1 MSIPGPPSD
10 PHGAS
15 SVFPTYLV
23 PSVPFRHH
31 KSRQASADSTSS
43 TETTLSVGSASTA
56 VTSVSTSSNPFTCP
70 LTPVPISSSSSV
82 VLPPD
87 DKLLSGHSSH
97 IHCSKCATDLCL
109 TSQIISKGFTGRH
122 GRAYLVEGS
131 PSYAR
136 PTDAAL
142 PNTYQH
148 KAVPR
153 NLVTGQH
160 TVSDI
165 SCAVCCNVLG
175 WKYVEAK
182 DEAQKYKVGKYILET
197 KRIRVGVTWECDGDD
212 GGAGGEA
219 AFDEAVPLSQDQL
232 RQLYD
237 GPSPARSRATSP
249 SSIGG
254 ASRAGGVA
262 GNVALADVEF
272 DSQDEDECEDIFAG
286 VWSPQLALKRRQRRQ
301 DRLKRKIMVE
311 KEKYGGYRS
320 SNLDPEDEPLP
331 LSDASSNE
339 QESGSEFTGREHYQN
354 VGKSKLRQPEQPVL
368 GAKYG
373 GDTVSRAS
381 LSAGHGLDPSAS
393 SASDNGFE
401 EDEEREC
408 AQYNSQNEL
417 DSHSDASGEA
427 MEGVLE
433 DEDKEDDSDSLSE
446 ESQLGMNDQQAPPRP
461 SSNREKLKQLNK
473 SDSSAIAASL
483 TKAVKAEVQKGLA
496 IQKQQAI
503 YDRLLDSRIKLQKAL
518 TASNDLALDD
528 ISGEE
533 MKEAARKAETAAL
546 SLCSTIDSIRSKLD
560 STLRQNTA
568 SSSVKAKRGREAD
581 NAADAA
587 DLPPLW
593 EKFKSFENEVF
604 SERHNVLKKWS
615 ATTRAASTAPAS
627 DTEIIDMLDSQI
639 ATEAVRLSE
648 AREQNALVYA
658 DDVFYQSLLR
668 DLIASR
674 DKSSAS
680 ADAISAVPTKLH
692 PSGSWRKAVDTR
704 ASKGRKIR
712 YTVHEKL
719 QNFMAP
725 DDRTTWSEAARH
737 EFFASLFGQQLLDE
751 NGIDAVVQDHTVDP
765 QEASLRLFR
774 SH

>member
-1 MSIPGPPSD
+1 MSLLGHSSD
-10 PHGAS
+10 PHGPA

-23 PSVPFRHH
+23 PSVPFRRH

-56 VTSVSTSSNPFTCP
+56 ATSVSTSSNPFTRS

-82 VLPPD
+82 ILPPA

-122 GRAYLVEGS
+122 GRAYLVQGS

-148 KAVPR
+148 KPVPR
-153 NLVTGQH
+153 NLVTGPH

-165 SCAVCCNVLG
+165 SCAICGSLLG

-197 KRIRVGVTWECDGDD
+197 KRIRVGVNWECEGAD
-212 GGAGGEA
+212 GGAGAEA
-219 AFDEAVPLSQDQL
+219 AFDEVVPLSQDQL
-232 RQLYD
+232 CQLTAG
-237 GPSPARSRATSP
+237 GP
-249 SSIGG
+249 
-254 ASRAGGVA
+254 RAGGVA
-262 GNVALADVEF
+262 GNPALADVEF

-301 DRLKRKIMVE
+301 DRLRRKIMLE

-320 SNLDPEDEPLP
+320 SNLDPEDDPP
-331 LSDASSNE
+331 SLSDASSNE
-339 QESGSEFTGREHYQN
+339 QEGSHDFTGREHYQN
-354 VGKSKLRQPEQPVL
+354 VGKSKLRQPEQPAVL
-368 GAKYG
+368 SAKYG
-373 GDTVSRAS
+373 GDT
-381 LSAGHGLDPSAS
+381 
-393 SASDNGFE
+393 
-401 EDEEREC
+401 
-408 AQYNSQNEL
+408 
-417 DSHSDASGEA
+417 
-427 MEGVLE
+427 
-433 DEDKEDDSDSLSE
+433 DDDDQDGSDSLSD
-446 ESQLGMNDQQAPPRP
+446 ESEPETNGQQAPPRP
-461 SSNREKLKQLNK
+461 STDREKLKQLNK
-473 SDSSAIAASL
+473 ADASAVAASL
-483 TKAVKAEVQKGLA
+483 TRAAKAEVQKGLA
-496 IQKQQAI
+496 IQKQHAI

-518 TASNDLALDD
+518 TASNDLVSADMSRIKLQKALAASNDLVSAD
-528 ISGEE
+528 ISRQE
-533 MKEAARKAETAAL
+533 MKEAARKAEAAAL

-568 SSSVKAKRGREAD
+568 SSPVKRKRGPEAH
-581 NAADAA
+581 NPADAVDA
-587 DLPPLW
+587 VDLPSLW
-593 EKFKSFENEVF
+593 QKFESFETQVL

-615 ATTRAASTAPAS
+615 ATTRATSTAPAS
-627 DTEIIDMLDSQI
+627 EADIISILDSHI
-639 ATEAVRLSE
+639 ATEGARRPE
-648 AREQNALVYA
+648 ATGENALFYA
-658 DDVFYQSLLR
+658 DDIFYQSLLR

-674 DKSSAS
+674 HKSSAS
-680 ADAISAVPTKLH
+680 AEAISAVPTKLH
-692 PSGSWRKAVDTR
+692 PSGSSKKAVDTR

-725 DDRTTWSEAARH
+725 DDRTTWGEAARH
-737 EFFASLFGQQLLDE
+737 EFFGSLFGQRLLDE
-751 NGIDAVVQDHTVDP
+751 NGKDAVGQDDAVDP
-765 QEASLRLFR
+765 EDAGLRLFR